1 MKPLNYSSDNCD
13 PISSNCVIWQGPDID
28 CIDLCKGDT
37 VSEVI
42 YKLATELCTL
52 LDKFNITTYDIS
64 CFDLNDC
71 APETFE
77 QLIQLLIDKIC
88 LLESGITPST
98 PTEAGCP
105 DCIVTT
111 CSEFHYQS
119 PQGDTIT
126 TMQLKDYVI
135 AIGNK
140 VCDIVGQ
147 ISTINSTLEQLDNR
161 VTQNEIDINN
171 LQDQTLVLDPITP
184 ECVIDPAVPTDPIV
198 VLQALEQQFCNL
210 RQYTGNEQAI
220 LTAIQEQCFDLS
232 NSDQLSGVGPMSNI
246 TGWNTTVGSLS
257 QSFANLW
264 NTVCDMRSAISFIQD
279 NCCATDCSSV
289 SIIVTGT
296 VISSTQIRLD
306 FSGSVP
312 GTFIDASP
320 SSTIVLTD
328 DAGNGPQTINTV
340 AVLQDYFNPSNPLII
355 DFSSGI
361 NGASDVNISLTLRV
375 EDPAQGLSCESVVQ
389 AVALG
394 TTTCPTIIMSVVDY
408 TNATASFTWNSNP
421 TLITA
426 ELYDQTGLILQQSQV
441 ISVTNGG
448 TFTPSFTSLTENTTY
463 KVRLVINGEPCEF
476 IEFTTLAYTCV
487 GPVLNSVTVDLNNP
501 NGINP

>member
-1 MKPLNYSSDNCD
+1 MKPLNYSSENCD

-37 VSEVI
+37 VSEVV

-52 LDKFNITTYDIS
+52 LDKFSITTYDIS
-64 CFDLNDC
+64 CFNLLEC

-77 QLIQLLIDKIC
+77 ELIQLLITRIC
-88 LLESGITPST
+88 ALESGITPST
-98 PTEAGCP
+98 PSEAGCP

-140 VCDIVGQ
+140 VCDIIGQ
-147 ISTINSTLEQLDNR
+147 IDTINSTLDQQDNR
-161 VTQNEIDINN
+161 ISQNEIDILN
-171 LQDQTLVLDPITP
+171 LQNQTIDLPSFVP
-184 ECVIDPAVPTDPIV
+184 ECVIEPAVPTPINLI
-198 VLQALEQQFCNL
+198 LQALETQFCNL

-220 LTAIQEQCFDLS
+220 LTAIQEQCLNLNDAP
-232 NSDQLSGVGPMSNI
+232 QLSGTGVMQNI
-246 TGWNTTVGSLS
+246 DGWNSTVGNLS

-264 NTVCDMRSAISFIQD
+264 NTVCDMRNAVAFIQD
-279 NCCATDCSSV
+279 NCCTTVCASVNLIMSATVLSATQIRVDF
-289 SIIVTGT
+289 TGT
-296 VISSTQIRLD
+296 VPS
-306 FSGSVP
+306 
-312 GTFIDASP
+312 TFIDAAP
-320 SSTIVLTD
+320 FSTLTLTD
-328 DAGNGPQTINTV
+328 DAGNGPQTINSIL
-340 AVLQDYFNPSNPLII
+340 VLGDYFTPNNPLII
-355 DFSSGI
+355 DFASGI
-361 NGASDVNISLTLRV
+361 NGTSDVNLSLALRL

-394 TTTCPTIIMSVVDY
+394 TDSCPTIAPLVI
-408 TNATASFTWNSNP
+408 SFTTAQFTFSWAGNN
-421 TLITA
+421 TLVTL
-426 ELYDQTGLILQQSQV
+426 ELYDSSGLSQLQSQV
-441 ISVTNGG
+441 ISVVTGQTYTP
-448 TFTPSFTSLTENTTY
+448 TFSSLTDNTSY

-476 IEFTTLAYTCV
+476 VDFTTAAYTCV
-487 GPVLNSVTVDLNNP
+487 GPTGVSVTIDLTNP